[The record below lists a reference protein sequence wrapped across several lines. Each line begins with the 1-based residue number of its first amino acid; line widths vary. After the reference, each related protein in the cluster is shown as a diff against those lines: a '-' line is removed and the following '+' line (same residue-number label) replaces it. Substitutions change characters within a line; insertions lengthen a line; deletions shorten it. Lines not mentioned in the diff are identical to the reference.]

1 MRLHPWLTLVFSSL
15 LALAAHGAP
24 VHRLHV
30 APATVDRAGVVVEFA
45 LPADLPRNTG
55 ARGAAD
61 LLPLQGAADG
71 TARLVLA
78 TIKAG
83 DAPVFTLEPLAT
95 LPLSG
100 AVRADVTADRVRLLV
115 EGAPFF
121 EYWMAP
127 EPLPNAT
134 VDAKFSRSSFI
145 HPLRTP
151 AGRILSASYP
161 PDHLH
166 HHGIW
171 APWTKTR
178 FQGRAP
184 DFWNMG
190 DRTGTVE
197 FAGLDRVWSGPVHGG
212 FVSRHR
218 FIDLSAPTPVT
229 ALHETWE
236 VTVYAVPGTP
246 QPVRLFDLVITQT
259 CATSD
264 PLVLPEY
271 RYGGLGFRGHNQ
283 WLGAE
288 HARFLTSEG
297 LTDRVQ
303 AHGTRARWCHVGGEV
318 DGQPAGLGILGHPG
332 NFRAPQPMRIHPTEP
347 FFCFAPSQLGDWQIS
362 PGTPYV
368 ARYRFVVTDGP
379 PDAALLEACW
389 QGYAQ
394 PGVATFD

>member
-1 MRLHPWLTLVFSSL
+1 MHLRPSLACALLPL
-15 LALAAHGAP
+15 LALSSLHAQ
-24 VHRLHV
+24 VHRLRV
-30 APATVDRAGVVVEFA
+30 APAAMDRVGVVVEFT
-45 LPADLPRNTG
+45 LPADLPRNLG
-55 ARGAAD
+55 ARRD
-61 LLPLQGAADG
+61 SEVFPLQIGADG
-71 TARLVLA
+71 VARLVVA

-83 DAPVFTLEPLAT
+83 ETPVFTLEPLAT

-100 AVRADVTADRVRLLV
+100 AVRADVTADRVKLLV

-121 EYWMAP
+121 DYWTAA

-134 VDAKFSRSSFI
+134 VDAKFLRSGFI

-151 AGRILSASYP
+151 AGRLISASYP

-171 APWTKTR
+171 SPWTKTR

-212 FVSRHR
+212 FVTRHR

-236 VTVYAVPGTP
+236 VTVYAVPGAP
-246 QPVRLFDLVITQT
+246 RPVRLFDLVITQT

-264 PLVLPEY
+264 PLLLPEY

-303 AHGTRARWCHVGGEV
+303 AHGTRARWCHVGGDV
-318 DGQPAGLGILGHPG
+318 DGQPAGIGILGHPG
-332 NFRAPQPMRIHPTEP
+332 NFRAPQPMRIHPTDP

-368 ARYRFVVTDGP
+368 ARYRFVVADGP
-379 PDAALLEACW
+379 PDAALFEACW

-394 PGVATFD
+394 PVVATLD